1 MLHFFYHHHES
12 MPELTERTGAGSGQ
26 PDDFGAGIQA
36 SRRQY
41 NFKPRIFFFLLF
53 KMKGPGTGVCLVC
66 YTTQCIMQATERIIP
81 KQ

>member
-26 PDDFGAGIQA
+26 PDDFGAGNQA

-41 NFKPRIFFFLLF
+41 NFKPRIFVFFLLF
-53 KMKGPGTGVCLVC
+53 KMKCPGTDDCLV
-66 YTTQCIMQATERIIP
+66 YATY
-81 KQ
+81 

>member
-12 MPELTERTGAGSGQ
+12 MPELTERTGAGSGHW
-26 PDDFGAGIQA
+26 PDDFGAGNQA
-36 SRRQY
+36 SHTIL
-41 NFKPRIFFFLLF
+41 NPGSLFFLLF